1 MKDGRVSL
9 LTQVIAG
16 VSIFGAMSYIVV
28 VNPVVLSGQ
37 LAKADTGMSL
47 SALFFATCLTAA
59 IGSLLIGA
67 FANVP
72 TALAPAM
79 GINVFFVNFIVSTQL
94 PWQVGLF
101 FCGIAAFI
109 FVIFSSV
116 PTPTSWRRQFL
127 IELPD
132 PIKFAVISSIGAV
145 LIEAAIRFV
154 HPGGGALDWTKIGL
168 FFLGIATILVFK
180 FIRIGGKHVFDPL
193 GYIASIAVIV
203 GVTLWWDISAVYS
216 PPLPIDRI
224 WIWSGE
230 WDALINGLT
239 RQHIT
244 SGVVLCLVVLYI
256 LMADFVG
263 TAANDDLVPPHPERE
278 AKISKA
284 FRFESLASLFSPV
297 VGTTPTVCY
306 AENIV
311 GQTVAKAATGQTTKV
326 LLSGVPAI
334 VAGACF
340 LVIFAIGLLAYAT
353 SLGQAGPAG
362 AVPEIKNYIPTIAV
376 APVLF
381 LAGVLVLADSL
392 YHQAF
397 GSDGSARTEVTDWI
411 PAAISI
417 TTLQL
422 VGLEYALG
430 FGALSYYIYQ
440 LGARNAQAFRH
451 GLPLLFVILFAFA
464 VWLHA
469 IFTPR

>member
-1 MKDGRVSL
+1 MKDGGVSFW
-9 LTQVIAG
+9 TQVIAG

-37 LAKADTGMSL
+37 LSSADTGMSV

-59 IGSLLIGA
+59 VGSLLIGT
-67 FANVP
+67 FAKVP

-79 GINVFFVNFIVSTQL
+79 GINIFFVNFILSTKL

-109 FVIFSSV
+109 FVIFSSL
-116 PTPTSWRRQFL
+116 PSPTSWRRQFL
-127 IELPD
+127 LELPD

-154 HPGGGALDWTKIGL
+154 HPARGALDWTKIGL
-168 FFLGIATILVFK
+168 FFLGIATILFFK
-180 FIRIGGKHVFDPL
+180 FIRFGGKRLLDPL
-193 GYIASIAVIV
+193 GYIASIVVIV

-216 PPLPIDRI
+216 PPLPIDHI

-230 WDALINGLT
+230 WDGLVKGLT
-239 RQHIT
+239 KEHIPA
-244 SGVVLCLVVLYI
+244 GVVLCLVVLYI

-278 AKISKA
+278 RKISKA
-284 FRFESLASLFSPV
+284 FRFESFASLFSPI

-334 VAGACF
+334 VAGLCF
-340 LVIFAIGLLAYAT
+340 VGIFAVGLLAYTT
-353 SLGQAGPAG
+353 SLGGSG
-362 AVPEIKNYIPTIAV
+362 AVPVIENYIPTIAV

-381 LAGVLVLADSL
+381 FAGVLVLADSL

-397 GSDGSARTEVTDWI
+397 GSDGSGRTEVTDWI

-440 LGARNAQAFRH
+440 FGAGNTQAFRH

-464 VWLHA
+464 VSLHA